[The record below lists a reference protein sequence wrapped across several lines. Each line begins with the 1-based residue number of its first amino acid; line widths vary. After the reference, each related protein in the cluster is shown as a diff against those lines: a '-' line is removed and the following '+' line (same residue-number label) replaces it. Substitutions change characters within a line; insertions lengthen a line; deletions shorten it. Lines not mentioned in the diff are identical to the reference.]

1 MPWQHRD
8 LMNQRMEFALRALET
23 DNFRALCREC
33 EISPRVGYNW
43 RDRLIPVRKLP
54 PLSSAE
60 ETDPRIP
67 SSLLASVGNED

>member
-23 DNFRALCREC
+23 DNFRALCREY
-33 EISPRVGYNW
+33 EISPRVGYKW

-54 PLSSAE
+54 SLFFVE
-60 ETDPRIP
+60 KLGPRP
-67 SSLLASVGNED
+67 PPAYLQA